1 MGEETTVSLH
11 GMWASPYARW
21 IKIALKIKGI
31 NYEYVEENLKKKSQ
45 ILLRYN
51 PIYKKVP
58 LLIHDNN
65 PIIESLV
72 ILQYIDDTWKV
83 SQPLLPLDSYSRYIV
98 RFWADFIIN
107 QLDMSLRKV
116 ITSEEIDEEMNIEEV
131 KMKLNILE
139 ASMNTIFP
147 YDPPSSCEEMRMLDI
162 LMCTLPTII
171 KGIEEAFNIKLMDAK
186 EYPLIFSR
194 MSSLSDLTVVKE
206 TAPSHEKMI
215 KFYRAYRHL
224 YNSK

>member
-1 MGEETTVSLH
+1 
-11 GMWASPYARW
+11 
-21 IKIALKIKGI
+21 
-31 NYEYVEENLKKKSQ
+31 
-45 ILLRYN
+45 
-51 PIYKKVP
+51 
-58 LLIHDNN
+58 
-65 PIIESLV
+65 
-72 ILQYIDDTWKV
+72 
-83 SQPLLPLDSYSRYIV
+83 
-98 RFWADFIIN
+98 
-107 QLDMSLRKV
+107 MSLRKV
-116 ITSEEIDEEMNIEEV
+116 ITSEGIDEEMNIEEV

>member
-107 QLDMSLRKV
+107 QVYYFIFKIIFLMLLLLIVV
-116 ITSEEIDEEMNIEEV
+116 IVIVLVVGCIDFAFFH
-131 KMKLNILE
+131 LN
-139 ASMNTIFP
+139 SYF
-147 YDPPSSCEEMRMLDI
+147 
-162 LMCTLPTII
+162 
-171 KGIEEAFNIKLMDAK
+171 
-186 EYPLIFSR
+186 
-194 MSSLSDLTVVKE
+194 
-206 TAPSHEKMI
+206 
-215 KFYRAYRHL
+215 
-224 YNSK
+224 